1 MASNTMTQNIISNFQ
16 FFKQRIDQERK
27 NDPSH
32 FLWIGGIT
40 EDFFSIDS
48 VDAVDG
54 NWSCSR
60 ATRYMLQ
67 AAIHEFYHEFNRK
80 LYESFDN
87 PNGLFTKV
95 IWGKF
100 RTLQKA
106 WNVLHQAKMVA
117 DGRAQKA
124 IESANRARGHLKR
137 QANEK
142 QQMLNLGGGDLSL
155 GRKKFEERMHVQKA
169 VKLNKVNDV
178 SLQMEEDFAA
188 WLLSPEF
195 AASYTKPMVDG
206 AVKQFCTIE
215 FYGQNYKLTTTNL
228 KVNGFSGMLDALRQ
242 LVNHPSA
249 SDLHITTNLEWD
261 EKVPFSNPHAHTYPA
276 GGSTLRLN
284 NSGRVEQRQKVHVQ
298 GFIEKDGKSYIVTP
312 RHSNAYCLFPKK
324 FEKLES
330 RNPRVSSRMT
340 ILYNVDLCVSHLTVT
355 RMSGNVKHLMNI
367 SIMHNGIDTV
377 DATTIF
383 QSHIVRKLKTVS
395 DNALTHKRKEK
406 ELHDR
411 QARHKGIVISN
422 RKHRNVAWLDEC
434 KYGYVDKAIRDG
446 HVTVRPST
454 APPVHKMVD
463 TTDQIMKLCD
473 MFEKGFLT
481 DEQFE
486 AAKTKALE

>member
-1 MASNTMTQNIISNFQ
+1 MDSNTMTQNMSLGFE
-16 FFKQRIDQERK
+16 FFKQCIEQEYK
-27 NDPSH
+27 DEPNH
-32 FLWIGGIT
+32 FLRVGGIT
-40 EDFFSIDS
+40 EDFFNIDS
-48 VDAVDG
+48 VEAADG
-54 NWSCSR
+54 NWGCSR

-67 AAIHEFYHEFNRK
+67 AAIHEFYHEFDRD
-80 LYESFDN
+80 LYNSFAN
-87 PNGLFTKV
+87 PRGLFTKV

-124 IESANRARGHLKR
+124 IESADRARGHLKR
-137 QANEK
+137 QAKEK

-169 VKLNKVNDV
+169 AKLNKVNDV

-195 AASYTKPMVDG
+195 AARHTKPMVDG
-206 AVKQFCTIE
+206 AVKQFRTIE
-215 FYGQNYKLTTTNL
+215 FYGYNSKLTTTNL

-261 EKVPFSNPHAHTYPA
+261 EKVPFSNPHTHTYT
-276 GGSTLRLN
+276 GGVVLALN

-298 GFIEKDGKSYIVTP
+298 GFVEKDGKFYIVTP
-312 RHSNAYCLFPKK
+312 KYSSAYRLFPKK

-330 RNPRVSSRMT
+330 RNPRISSRMA
-340 ILYNVDLCVSHLTVT
+340 ILYNVDLCLSHLTVT
-355 RMSGNVKHLMNI
+355 RMVNGTKHLMNI
-367 SIMHNGIDTV
+367 AIMHNGTDTV

-383 QSHIVRKLKTVS
+383 QSHIVRELKVVS
-395 DNALTHKRKEK
+395 DDALARKRKEK
-406 ELHDR
+406 DQRDR
-411 QARHKGIVISN
+411 LARSKGVAISN
-422 RKHRNVAWLDEC
+422 RKHRNVAWLDEG
-434 KYGYVDKAIRDG
+434 KYGHVDKAIRDG

-454 APPVHKMVD
+454 APPVRKMVD

-473 MFEKGFLT
+473 MFEKCFIT
-481 DEQFE
+481 AEQFE
-486 AAKTKALE
+486 TAKTKVLA